1 MALRSRIDLITT
13 DTLDWT
19 CKVQIVDISRERKSP
34 EKQILFQN
42 RFLEDE
48 QVRNSPKSYGRTIHT
63 YWILDKETIVECIN
77 STDEIEKPLP
87 PSTKLNLTALANVAQ
102 MTPTPSTEIEKEQ
115 VLPLTIDQRN
125 AKKVR
130 PLTTSELRMEPT
142 IVESGSSIAA
152 LELTLEPLT
161 PAKKLRDHELDSEV
175 HSRRLAEK
183 QRSTLVLVFVFFGG
197 GVDGLG
203 GIGDGLSGIGCVDGG
218 PSVATGERS
227 VGRY

>member
-77 STDEIEKPLP
+77 PTDEIEKPLP

-130 PLTTSELRMEPT
+130 PLTTNELRMEPT

-161 PAKKLRDHELDSEV
+161 PAKKLR
-175 HSRRLAEK
+175 
-183 QRSTLVLVFVFFGG
+183 VLVFVFFGSGVG
-197 GVDGLG
+197 GLGVGIG